1 MADKKGIGLIQSMK
15 GKAALMGVLAIASS
29 VVIGGVG
36 IISINRIVNNGETE
50 TLINSIIKLQTDDKA
65 MMLYIS
71 IILTGNILIIFR
83 LINSRCLK
91 MLIK

>member
-36 IISINRIVNNGETE
+36 IRSINRIVNNGETE
-50 TLINSIIKLQTDDKA
+50 TLINSIIKLQTEDKA
-65 MMLYIS
+65 NDALYQYYMI
-71 IILTGNILIIFR
+71 
-83 LINSRCLK
+83 
-91 MLIK
+91 

>member
-36 IISINRIVNNGETE
+36 IISINRIVNNGETK
-50 TLINSIIKLQTDDKA
+50 TLINSII
-65 MMLYIS
+65 
-71 IILTGNILIIFR
+71 
-83 LINSRCLK
+83 
-91 MLIK
+91 